1 MAVTRMHEDKISA
14 IKEACHLIENGN
26 LGRAREVI
34 SSRHPFQPLAKS
46 GRNYTPRA
54 ITRLF
59 VRDGFIDRYRGHRL
73 LYPPALRL
81 LSHYMPD
88 VFPYHKNGKMSVGH
102 LAYWELFPTIDHKDP
117 VAREGPDN
125 SENWV
130 CCSMLTNSIKSN
142 WTLEQL
148 GWSLLPPGDFRAW
161 DGMTS
166 WFLGC
171 AKRDAQAFG
180 TQYIQKWYRAAC
192 DVLPTE
198 DPEGSKQSSF

>member
-1 MAVTRMHEDKISA
+1 MHESKVEA
-14 IKEACHLIENGN
+14 ITEACQLIEAGD
-26 LGRAREVI
+26 LGKARSVI
-34 SSRHPFQPLAKS
+34 NSRYPFQPLTKS

-54 ITRLF
+54 MTRIF
-59 VRDGFIDRYRGHRL
+59 VRDGFIDRYRGDRL
-73 LYPPALRL
+73 VFPPALRL
-81 LSHYMPD
+81 LSHYLPD

-102 LAYWELFPTIDHKDP
+102 IAYWELFPTIDHVDP
-117 VAREGPDN
+117 VALGGPDS

-148 GWSLLPPGDFRAW
+148 RWSLLPPGDFQAW

-171 AKRDAQAFG
+171 AKRDAQAFE
-180 TQYIQKWYRAAC
+180 TSYMQKWYKAAC
-192 DVLPTE
+192 DVLKVDGPI
-198 DPEGSKQSSF
+198 GSN